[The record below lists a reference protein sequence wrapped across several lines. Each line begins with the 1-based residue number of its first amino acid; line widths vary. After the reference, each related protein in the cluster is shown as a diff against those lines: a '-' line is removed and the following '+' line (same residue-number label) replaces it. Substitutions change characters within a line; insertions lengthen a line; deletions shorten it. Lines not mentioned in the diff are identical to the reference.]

1 MLMCAMIDLYLTERV
16 LTYWC
21 FSPGYS
27 MLDLSSMMW
36 PQCYTVV
43 DLSDRAGAVHHA
55 ELGNKQHD
63 VAPVLYCG

>member
-43 DLSDRAGAVHHA
+43 DLCLT
-55 ELGNKQHD
+55 EW
-63 VAPVLYCG
+63 VLYIMLNLETSSMMWP